1 MLPPDEKQLIDRL
14 LARDEKALHEIFKLY
29 ELPLTRFIQRQIS
42 DPHEVEELVQ
52 EVFID
57 FIESLRSFRGDSKVK
72 TFLFSIARHKII
84 DYIRKKKIKKI
95 VFSKLPARVVEGLQ
109 TIIID
114 EDIDKKEIQE
124 KIEHVFAKL
133 PNDYK
138 VILRLK
144 YIENRKMKEIAETF
158 SLSFKAAE
166 SLLYRARRAF
176 VITYE
181 HYTLVSEIA

>member
-1 MLPPDEKQLIDRL
+1 MLPEDDKVLIDRL
-14 LARDEKALHEIFKLY
+14 LKRDEQALY
-29 ELPLTRFIQRQIS
+29 EFFKAHEVPLSRFIQRQVS
-42 DPHEVEELVQ
+42 DPHEVEELTQ

-57 FIESLRSFRGDSKVK
+57 FIESLRNFRGDAKVK

-84 DYIRKKKIKKI
+84 DYIRRKKIKKI
-95 VFSKLPARVVEGLQ
+95 VFSKLPPKVVEGLQ
-109 TIIID
+109 SIIID
-114 EDIDKKEIQE
+114 DDIDKKELQE
-124 KIEHVFAKL
+124 KIAHVFAKL

-144 YIENRKMKEIAETF
+144 YIENRKMKEIAASF

-176 VITYE
+176 VTTYE
-181 HYTLVSEIA
+181 HYTLVSEIT